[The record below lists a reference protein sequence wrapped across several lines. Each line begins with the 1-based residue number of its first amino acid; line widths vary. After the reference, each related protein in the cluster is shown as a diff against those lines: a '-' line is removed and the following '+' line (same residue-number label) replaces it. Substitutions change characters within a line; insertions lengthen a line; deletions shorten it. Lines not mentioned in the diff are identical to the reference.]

1 MEFIRFGKLGRLGGL
16 GAGVGSL
23 MKWIQILTTTQTAS
37 NVQIPL
43 TILIDSGKKV
53 KIDWGNGTI
62 VEVIG
67 TGAEVVYASN
77 YSEAGTFN
85 IKFFGDTA
93 FIRTFKI
100 ISTNAVMTLPYGIA
114 NWKKLTG
121 LTTLDLSNLA
131 NFTSTGVHADIPR
144 VTNTLSLYNLPNFT
158 STGVHADIPRVTNTL
173 TLSNL
178 ANFTST
184 GVHADI
190 PRVTNTLSLYNL
202 ANFTSTGNH
211 IDLPRVTD
219 TLYLYALP
227 NFTST
232 GNHIDL
238 PRVTNYMRLY
248 ALPNFTSTGNHIDLP
263 RVTNTLSL
271 YALPNFTSTGNI
283 STIPNVTT
291 ALYITLCPLVSITVD
306 TPPTWTTTTI
316 TLQVGWSTANV
327 DLFIVNWAQVTGTS
341 TKTVNIAGNNGL
353 VSTGDS
359 AVAAALV
366 VLQNKLKT
374 MLYNY

>member
-1 MEFIRFGKLGRLGGL
+1 MSFGLVKLGRLGSL
-16 GAGVGSL
+16 GGGGGSLLKWILTITKTGNGTVDPDVGSHKYAKDSNVTVTATETDADYYFEKFVEDSVDKTTNPL
-23 MKWIQILTTTQTAS
+23 TVTMLANKLINCIFKEKIQILTTTQTAS

-43 TILIDSGKKV
+43 TLLIDSGKKV

-62 VEVIG
+62 TEAIG
-67 TGAEVVYASN
+67 TGVAVVYTSN
-77 YSEAGTFN
+77 YSGAGTFN

-93 FIRTFKI
+93 FIKSFGI
-100 ISTNAVMTLPYGIA
+100 VSTDAVMTLPFGIV

-121 LTTLDLSNLA
+121 LTSLTLYA
-131 NFTSTGVHADIPR
+131 
-144 VTNTLSLYNLPNFT
+144 LPNFT
-158 STGVHADIPRVTNTL
+158 STGNHIDLPRVTNYMRL
-173 TLSNL
+173 Y
-178 ANFTST
+178 
-184 GVHADI
+184 
-190 PRVTNTLSLYNL
+190 SLP
-202 ANFTSTGNH
+202 NFTSTGNH

-232 GNHIDL
+232 GN
-238 PRVTNYMRLY
+238 
-248 ALPNFTSTGNHIDLP
+248 
-263 RVTNTLSL
+263 
-271 YALPNFTSTGNI
+271 I

-291 ALYITLCPLVSITVD
+291 TLYITLCPLVSITVD

-327 DLFIVNWAQVTGTS
+327 DLFIVNWAQVTGAS

-366 VLQNKLKT
+366 VLQNKLKS

>member
-144 VTNTLSLYNLPNFT
+144 VTNTLSLYNL
-158 STGVHADIPRVTNTL
+158 
-173 TLSNL
+173 
-178 ANFTST
+178 
-184 GVHADI
+184 
-190 PRVTNTLSLYNL
+190 

-291 ALYITLCPLVSITVD
+291 TLYITLCPLVSITVD